1 MNYSGTNALT
11 GDGKNG
17 AKTIK
22 PSGLKVNGKHAAFVL
37 APSIYQV
44 FLCAV
49 RPLQIR
55 HPDDETHCKLCK
67 LGTLPDAHK
76 QYCRPIPEIYLR
88 PESAWAIGAMAF
100 SATGILVTLFVM
112 GVFVR

>member
-1 MNYSGTNALT
+1 MGTQGQKQL
-11 GDGKNG
+11 
-17 AKTIK
+17 
-22 PSGLKVNGKHAAFVL
+22 SHQAATEWQTRRFVI

>member
-1 MNYSGTNALT
+1 MYCYS
-11 GDGKNG
+11 
-17 AKTIK
+17 
-22 PSGLKVNGKHAAFVL
+22 SSVL
-37 APSIYQV
+37 
-44 FLCAV
+44 LCLV
-49 RPLQIR
+49 PPCPLQIR

-100 SATGILVTLFVM
+100 SATGILITLFVM
-112 GVFVR
+112 GVFVRCVKSKVQSL